1 MGGQT
6 FGWPSPHAHAPP
18 PLEPPL
24 YRPTAVDAICLGV
37 NNTTVKFLNLSIIA
51 RKCVFLTSKCT
62 KMRLSAGLRPDPLP
76 RPRPPSWKRE
86 GRGGREEREEGG
98 RGGIGPPNFQNVVII
113 IIIIII
119 ITRFKH
125 TLCHSL

>member
-1 MGGQT
+1 MHQNAFVGR
-6 FGWPSPHAHAPP
+6 APP
-18 PLEPPL
+18 GPAPQ
-24 YRPTAVDAICLGV
+24 A
-37 NNTTVKFLNLSIIA
+37 
-51 RKCVFLTSKCT
+51 
-62 KMRLSAGLRPDPLP
+62 

-119 ITRFKH
+119 IITRFKH